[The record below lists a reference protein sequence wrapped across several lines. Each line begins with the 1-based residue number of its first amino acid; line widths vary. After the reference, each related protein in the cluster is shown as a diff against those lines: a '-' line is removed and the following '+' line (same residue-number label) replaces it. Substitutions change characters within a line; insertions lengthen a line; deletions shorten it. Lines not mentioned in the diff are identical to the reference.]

1 MISIVLGTLNR
12 KSQLELVVKNTIKQ
26 SDSLELVIVDGGS
39 TDGTKEYIKSLNSQ
53 NIKYIE
59 YGKKSTYSHFM
70 NLAIKNSTYDYVCIW
85 NTDAILINDWEE
97 VLKEI
102 KNRWDFYIF
111 NWKIADSIKFIDDS
125 NWVFGN
131 SYQEGWM
138 LLDNTKNEPI
148 SHGVNGELVMNY
160 GIYNKKIFKKIG
172 KYNRLF
178 RFYFADGD
186 LSNRAYYSGYSHK
199 NLWDIKVLVLDS
211 PKSRKPKKYE
221 LNLYKFFLRIY
232 MLSRK

>member
-12 KSQLELVVKNTIKQ
+12 RKQLELVIENTIKK

-39 TDGTKEYIKSLNSQ
+39 TDGTKEYIESLNNQ
-53 NIKYIE
+53 KLKYID
-59 YGKKSTYSHFM
+59 YGKTSTYSHFM
-70 NLAIKNSTYDYVCIW
+70 NLAIKNASYDYVCIW
-85 NTDAILINDWEE
+85 NTDAILINDWDDI
-97 VLKEI
+97 LKEI
-102 KNRWDFYIF
+102 ENPYDFYIF
-111 NWKIADSIKFIDDS
+111 NWKIADSIKFKENS

-131 SYQEGWM
+131 SYQDGWM
-138 LLDNTKNEPI
+138 LLDNTQKKHS

-172 KYNRLF
+172 KYNRIF

-186 LSNRAYYSGYSHK
+186 LSNRAYYSGFSHK

-211 PKSRKPKKYE
+211 PKSRNPKKYE